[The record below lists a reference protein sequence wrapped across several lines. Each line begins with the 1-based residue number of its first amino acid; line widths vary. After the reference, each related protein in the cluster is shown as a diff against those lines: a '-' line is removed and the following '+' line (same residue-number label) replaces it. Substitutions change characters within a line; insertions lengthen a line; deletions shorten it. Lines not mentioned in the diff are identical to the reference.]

1 MIIGMTTDQKRAK
14 RQLKMVERAIGKH
27 KFAWWPINDVNGR
40 TIWMQKY
47 YEVCEEWISLDAN
60 NTYRLEQFYG
70 NSRYAYANI
79 CDAQWTMYECKQNS
93 PPFLEYK
100 PKRGG
105 HEVLGKLM
113 YIKEE
118 LLAIINS

>member
-1 MIIGMTTDQKRAK
+1 MIIGMTTAQRRAK
-14 RQLKMVERAIGKH
+14 RHLKIVERAIGKYR
-27 KFAWWPINDVNGR
+27 FAWWPINDVNGR

-47 YEVCEEWISLDAN
+47 YEVCEEWISLNEN
-60 NTYRLEQFYG
+60 NEYRIEQYYG
-70 NSRYAYANI
+70 NSRYAYANVS
-79 CDAQWTMYECKQNS
+79 DAQWTMFERQRPRYS
-93 PPFLEYK
+93 EYK
-100 PKRGG
+100 AVKGG